1 MNKENSNENLNDAF
15 KSADLSDKVWMFFTK
30 YARPIAS
37 VAVVICLILGL
48 VFIIMVGRSM
58 CKRSMKVAYW
68 ETVQTNTRERFAQK
82 YISNPLGGT
91 VFLGLG
97 DEAYQKKEYQ
107 RAADYYHHARVSLG
121 GNILGGR
128 AAIGEGI
135 ASIKSGLQA
144 DGEAILAG
152 ISGEKSYPPLIRSQ
166 GIYFLANSLYGR
178 GEFDKAKNTLNQLI
192 NGNFPDSWKTAA
204 KTLLQEIE
212 IAQ

>member
-1 MNKENSNENLNDAF
+1 MEDSNESLDDAF
-15 KSADLSDKVWMFFTK
+15 KSADFSDKVWMFFSK

-37 VAVVICLILGL
+37 AMAVICLIVCLAL
-48 VFIIMVGRSM
+48 IIMIGRSM
-58 CKRSMKVAYW
+58 CKKSMKMAYW
-68 ETVQTNTRERFAQK
+68 EAIRTDTRERFAQK

-91 VFLGLG
+91 VFLELG

-135 ASIKSGLQA
+135 ALIKSGLRA
-144 DGEAILAG
+144 DGEGILMG
-152 ISGEKSYPPLIRSQ
+152 IRDEQSYPTSIRGQ
-166 GIYFLANSLYGR
+166 GAYLLASSLYGC

-192 NGNFPDSWKTAA
+192 NGNFSDPWKMEG
-204 KTLLQEIE
+204 KVLLREIE
-212 IAQ
+212 AAQ